1 MRVSTRPL
9 SFQTIQSGIENLD
22 CVFLVN
28 WIGFRHK
35 ISLELRVKTKYSC
48 YPEKMSFDTLLGYPC
63 STIEFLHYHASPGL
77 VDTSV
82 PRFHDGYHDQMF
94 NGFL

>member
-1 MRVSTRPL
+1 MARDVNFSTID
-9 SFQTIQSGIENLD
+9 TEHN
-22 CVFLVN
+22 
-28 WIGFRHK
+28 

-48 YPEKMSFDTLLGYPC
+48 YPEKMFFDTLGYPC
-63 STIEFLHYHASPGL
+63 STVEFLPYHASPGL
-77 VDTSV
+77 VNTSV

>member
-1 MRVSTRPL
+1 MET
-9 SFQTIQSGIENLD
+9 LD
-22 CVFLVN
+22 VFIVAMKKIFLH
-28 WIGFRHK
+28 HK
-35 ISLELRVKTKYSC
+35 ISLELRVKTKYFC
-48 YPEKMSFDTLLGYPC
+48 YPEKMFFDTLGYPC
-63 STIEFLHYHASPGL
+63 STIEFLPYHASPGL